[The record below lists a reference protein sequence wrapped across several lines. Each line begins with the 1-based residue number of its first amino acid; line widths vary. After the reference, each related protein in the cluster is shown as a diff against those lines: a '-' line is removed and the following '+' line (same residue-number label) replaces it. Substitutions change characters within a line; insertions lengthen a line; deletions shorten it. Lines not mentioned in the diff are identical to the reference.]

1 MNIAEISNRLKNVE
15 VAGRG
20 IEFEKPTLKAYS
32 IKYVLSPAPEQ
43 IPELKA
49 GEPLLTQE
57 DDHENE
63 LTEDGDKMVLVVSL
77 TKNV

>member
-1 MNIAEISNRLKNVE
+1 MNILEISTRLKKVE

-20 IEFEKPTLKAYS
+20 VEFERPILQAHS
-32 IKYVLSPAPEQ
+32 IKFVLSPSPEQ
-43 IPELKA
+43 LQVLKA
-49 GEPLLTQE
+49 GEPLLTQV

-63 LTEDGDKMVLVVSL
+63 LTEVGDKMVLVVSL